1 MQSIVR
7 NLSFVFTAG
16 ALGGLANSA
25 ALWGAGGV
33 GLTGALGVAIAPSL
47 TAAWLYPRLVWGALW
62 CLVFLLPFSRERWVA
77 RGLVASLAPSLV
89 QLFGVFPWQLNMS
102 MLGLE
107 LGALTPVVVLAV
119 NAVWG
124 VATSWWLRIA
134 GR

>member
-62 CLVFLLPFSRERWVA
+62 GLVFLLPFSRERWVA

>member
-62 CLVFLLPFSRERWVA
+62 GLVFLLPFSRERWVA
-77 RGLVASLAPSLV
+77 RGLVASLGPSLV
-89 QLFGVFPWQLNMS
+89 QLFGVFPWRLNMS

-107 LGALTPVVVLAV
+107 LGALTPVVVLVA

>member
-33 GLTGALGVAIAPSL
+33 GLTGALGVAIVPSL
-47 TAAWLYPRLVWGALW
+47 TAALLYPRLVWGALW
-62 CLVFLLPFSRERWVA
+62 GLVFLLPFSRERWVA

-89 QLFGVFPWQLNMS
+89 QLFGVFPWKYHMS
-102 MLGLE
+102 VLGLE
-107 LGALTPVVVLAV
+107 LGALTPVVVLVV

-124 VATSWWLRIA
+124 VATSWWLRVA

>member
-16 ALGGLANSA
+16 AFGGLANSA
-25 ALWGAGGV
+25 ALWGAGV
-33 GLTGALGVAIAPSL
+33 IGLTGALGVAIAPSL
-47 TAAWLYPRLVWGALW
+47 TPAWLYPRLVWGALW
-62 CLVFLLPFSRERWVA
+62 GFVFLLPFSRERWVA
-77 RGLVASLAPSLV
+77 RGLVASLGPSLV
-89 QLFGVFPWQLNMS
+89 QLFGVFPLKLNLS

-107 LGALTPVVVLAV
+107 LGTLTPVVVLVV

-124 VATSWWLRIA
+124 VATSWWLRSA

>member
-16 ALGGLANSA
+16 AFGGLANSA
-25 ALWGAGGV
+25 ALWGAGV
-33 GLTGALGVAIAPSL
+33 IGLTGALGVAIAPSL

-62 CLVFLLPFSRERWVA
+62 GLVFLLPFSRERWVA

-107 LGALTPVVVLAV
+107 LGALTPVVVLVV